1 MYSTSHEIIFT
12 NSERGVY
19 MHFNNDTD
27 LYRVIG
33 ANIKYYREQAKLTQV
48 QLAEQAKIS
57 ISYISK
63 IEAAGCDKSLSISVL
78 NQIANVLGVEIIN
91 FFREVTTS

>member
-1 MYSTSHEIIFT
+1 MY
-12 NSERGVY
+12 
-19 MHFNNDTD
+19 FNNDAD

-33 ANIKYYREQAKLTQV
+33 ANIIHYREQVKLTQV

-57 ISYISK
+57 ISYLSK

-78 NQIANVLGVEIIN
+78 NQIANVLGVEITEFLRRSDTDEIN
-91 FFREVTTS
+91 RSTKTN

>member
-33 ANIKYYREQAKLTQV
+33 AKYK
-48 QLAEQAKIS
+48 
-57 ISYISK
+57 
-63 IEAAGCDKSLSISVL
+63 VL
-78 NQIANVLGVEIIN
+78 QRTG
-91 FFREVTTS
+91 

>member
-1 MYSTSHEIIFT
+1 MY
-12 NSERGVY
+12 
-19 MHFNNDTD
+19 FNNDAD

-33 ANIKYYREQAKLTQV
+33 ANIKHYREQVKLTQV

-57 ISYISK
+57 ISYLSK

-78 NQIANVLGVEIIN
+78 NQIANVLGVEITEFLRRSDTDEIN
-91 FFREVTTS
+91 RSTNTN

>member
-1 MYSTSHEIIFT
+1 MYFS
-12 NSERGVY
+12 
-19 MHFNNDTD
+19 NDTD

-33 ANIKYYREQAKLTQV
+33 ANIKHYREQAKLTQV

-78 NQIANVLGVEIIN
+78 NQIANVLCIDIIY
-91 FFREVTTS
+91 FFKEESNLWH

>member
-1 MYSTSHEIIFT
+1 MY
-12 NSERGVY
+12 
-19 MHFNNDTD
+19 FNNDTD

-33 ANIKYYREQAKLTQV
+33 AKIKHYREQSKLTQV

-57 ISYISK
+57 ISYLSK

-78 NQIANVLGVEIIN
+78 NQIANVLNVEIN
-91 FFREVTTS
+91 EFFKEEETNAKTS

>member
-1 MYSTSHEIIFT
+1 MY
-12 NSERGVY
+12 
-19 MHFNNDTD
+19 FNNDAN

-33 ANIKYYREQAKLTQV
+33 ANIKHYREQAKLTQV

-57 ISYISK
+57 ISYLSK

-78 NQIANVLGVEIIN
+78 NQVAIVRAIEISE
-91 FFREVTTS
+91 FFKEV